1 MVAPSSHNT
10 ENDTL
15 ERQAAPAQGSS
26 KKAKPRRSASKK
38 SAGASRRETPERPG
52 KKLRKA
58 RIKMGLQLA
67 DIQQKTRISRRT
79 LIAMEA
85 NCYEDMPA
93 FSFCRGFYRMY
104 AEAVGLNAD
113 DIVFQFEQ
121 EYSKLKKDEERLS
134 LDFGD
139 DGEDVD
145 SIAGRPSLLAY
156 SSIGFIL
163 LLLLFFAGFL
173 CWFFSWNPASFL
185 SQRLHNLSPSSYE
198 TSVSV
203 ADNHLQQRRTG
214 SLYIS

>member
-1 MVAPSSHNT
+1 MPPQDSPKT
-10 ENDTL
+10 
-15 ERQAAPAQGSS
+15 
-26 KKAKPRRSASKK
+26 KPRRIVSSR
-38 SAGASRRETPERPG
+38 STGASRREAPERPG

-85 NCYEDMPA
+85 NSYEEMPA
-93 FSFCRGFYRMY
+93 FSFCRGFYKMY

-121 EYSKLKKDEERLS
+121 EYNRLKRDEEKLS
-134 LDFGD
+134 LEFGE
-139 DGEDVD
+139 DGKDVD

-185 SQRLHNLSPSSYE
+185 SQ
-198 TSVSV
+198 
-203 ADNHLQQRRTG
+203 Q
-214 SLYIS
+214 